1 MAFFIDTRGEPT
13 QGSRIGEAIGQGLG
27 QGFQIGM
34 QSKLSDLLQQ
44 RQIEREASEN
54 ERINENLYKIKSR
67 ANPTVVGNLY
77 KLMLEHGGM
86 ERSNR
91 ARDIAVG
98 LPVESIDQTNMISES
113 LPKTINPNEPIQ
125 ELTSPES
132 RTQGHEPGSTKDL
145 ENRRSQV
152 IDAYNKEKDPSVKKE
167 IYSIVNDLNK
177 QILDQKKE
185 KRENKLA
192 NYKLEAEQR
201 GVIKKINDDYNATL
215 KKRPIYR
222 IMESKAPELQ
232 STTTLKRFL
241 MDKFDLPPGLLLNPD
256 AEVLE
261 KVSQQLLRGITA
273 EYSGAGRILQSEV
286 ENYVRSNPSLLNSPE
301 GMQKLAKISMEFD
314 NIAEKKWQLK
324 NQIVKEYRAM
334 KELLPED
341 IDTQILERSK
351 DFEEEAFK
359 KIEDIMNVNGVQSA
373 QQVKAMEQS
382 KFKIGQT
389 TESLPKPN
397 EVPPGA
403 IFKDDKG
410 NRFKSNGQTWQ
421 KL

>member
-13 QGSRIGEAIGQGLG
+13 TGSRIGEAIGQGLG
-27 QGFQIGM
+27 QGMQAGM
-34 QSKLSDLLQQ
+34 QLKLSDLM
-44 RQIEREASEN
+44 RQKEIDREGSEN
-54 ERINENLYKIKSR
+54 ERVNQELYKIKSR
-67 ANPTVVGNLY
+67 ANPAQVGKFY
-77 KLMLEHGGM
+77 KLMIEHGGI
-86 ERSNR
+86 ERVNR
-91 ARDIAVG
+91 VRAIAAG
-98 LPVESIDQTNMISES
+98 LPVGASGQIDIRPEQ
-113 LPKTINPNEPIQ
+113 LPKTIDQNAPIPD
-125 ELTSPES
+125 LTAPES
-132 RTQGHEPGSTKDL
+132 KIPQYEQGSTKDL
-145 ENRRSQV
+145 ENRRARV
-152 IDAYNKEKDPSVKKE
+152 IDDYNEEKDPLVKKE
-167 IYSIVNDLNK
+167 IYSTVKDLNK

-185 KRENKLA
+185 ERENKLA

-201 GVIKKINDDYNATL
+201 EVIKKVNDDYNATL

-241 MDKFDLPPGLLLNPD
+241 MDKFDLPPGLMLRPD

-324 NQIVKEYRAM
+324 NQLVKEYRAR
-334 KELLPED
+334 KEMLPED
-341 IDTQILERSK
+341 LDNQILERAK
-351 DFEEEAFK
+351 DFEEEAYK
-359 KIEDIMNVNGVQSA
+359 KIENIMNVKGMQTP
-373 QQVKAMEQS
+373 QQMQAMEQS
-382 KFKIGQT
+382 KFQIGQT
-389 TESLPKPN
+389 VEALPKPN

-403 IFKDDKG
+403 IFNDGKG

>member
-13 QGSRIGEAIGQGLG
+13 TGSRIGEAIGQGLG
-27 QGFQIGM
+27 QGMQAGM
-34 QSKLSDLLQQ
+34 QLKLSDMLQQ
-44 RQIEREASEN
+44 RQVDREAAEN
-54 ERINENLYKIKSR
+54 ERINESLYKIKSR

-86 ERSNR
+86 ERANR
-91 ARDIAVG
+91 ARAIAAG
-98 LPVESIDQTNMISES
+98 LPSEAIDQPNMIPEP
-113 LPKTINPNEPIQ
+113 LPKTINPNEPLQ
-125 ELTSPES
+125 ELTAPES
-132 RTQGHEPGSTKDL
+132 KTQGYEPGSSKDL
-145 ENRRSQV
+145 EYRRAQV
-152 IDAYNKEKDPSVKKE
+152 IDAYNQERDPLIKKE
-167 IYSIVNDLNK
+167 IYSTVKDLNK

-185 KRENKLA
+185 ERESKLA

-201 GVIKKINDDYNATL
+201 GTIKKINDDYNATL

-324 NQIVKEYRAM
+324 NQIVREYRARH
-334 KELLPED
+334 ETLPED

-359 KIEDIMNVNGVQSA
+359 KIENIMNVKGLQSA
-373 QQVKAMEQS
+373 QQARAMEQS
-382 KFKIGQT
+382 KFQIGQT
-389 TESLPKPN
+389 VQSLPKPS

>member
-27 QGFQIGM
+27 EGMRIGM
-34 QSKLSDLLQQ
+34 NYKLSELMQQ
-44 RQIEREASEN
+44 KEREREGLEN
-54 ERINENLYKIKSR
+54 ERLNQELYQIKSR
-67 ANPTVVGNLY
+67 ANPQLVGNFY
-77 KLMLEHGGM
+77 KLMLEHGGTA
-86 ERSNR
+86 RANR
-91 ARDIAVG
+91 ARSIAAG
-98 LPVESIDQTNMISES
+98 LPAEPVAPMLTKAEK
-113 LPKTINPNEPIQ
+113 LPKTINPNEPIPEQ
-125 ELTSPES
+125 ATPES
-132 RTQGHEPGSTKDL
+132 TIPQYEPGSTKDL
-145 ENRRSQV
+145 ENRRAQV
-152 IDAYNKEKDPSVKKE
+152 IQAYNEENDPTVKKE
-167 IYSIVNDLNK
+167 IYSTVKDLNK

-185 KRENKLA
+185 ERENKLA

-201 GVIKKINDDYNATL
+201 GVVKKVNDDYNATL

-222 IMESKAPELQ
+222 MMESKAPELQ
-232 STTTLKRFL
+232 SPTVLKRFL
-241 MDKFDLPPGLLLNPD
+241 MDKFDLPPGLMLNPNE
-256 AEVLE
+256 EVLE

-273 EYSGAGRILQSEV
+273 EYQGAGRILQSEV

-324 NQIVKEYRAM
+324 NQIVKEYRAR
-334 KELLPED
+334 KEMLPED
-341 IDTQILERSK
+341 LDTQILERSK

-359 KIEDIMNVNGVQSA
+359 KIENIMNVKGIQTP
-373 QQVKAMEQS
+373 QQMQAIEQS
-382 KFKIGQT
+382 KFQIGQT
-389 TESLPKPN
+389 LESLPKPS

-403 IFKDDKG
+403 IFSDGKG

>member
-27 QGFQIGM
+27 QGFQVGM

-86 ERSNR
+86 EMSNR
-91 ARDIAVG
+91 ARAIAVG
-98 LPVESIDQTNMISES
+98 LPVESVPQTDMIPES
-113 LPKTINPNEPIQ
+113 LPKIINPNEPIQ
-125 ELTSPES
+125 ELTTPES
-132 RTQGHEPGSTKDL
+132 RTQGYEPGSTKDL

-167 IYSIVNDLNK
+167 IYSIVKDLNN
-177 QILDQKKE
+177 QILGQ
-185 KRENKLA
+185 KREERESKLA
-192 NYKLEAEQR
+192 NYKLETEQR

-334 KELLPED
+334 KEPLPED

-359 KIEDIMNVNGVQSA
+359 KIEDIMNVKGIQSA

-397 EVPPGA
+397 EVPSGA